1 MRLGEKQ
8 FYEERFIRYYY
19 IRALF
24 NVITISKRFLT
35 IQCYAFFNSTETSL
49 AVVAAFLGGGVGAS
63 LLFKEDE
70 ED

>member
-1 MRLGEKQ
+1 MKRGLYVIIYKS
-8 FYEERFIRYYY
+8 FIY
-19 IRALF
+19 IYIS
-24 NVITISKRFLT
+24 NVIKFLQLSNNTILR
-35 IQCYAFFNSTETSL
+35 FFNSTETSL